1 VRPLLEVRDLVHA
14 YGERFVLTAGHWTL
28 HPGQVVA
35 LVGPSGSGKST
46 FLKILGA
53 HLTPEQGEVRFR
65 SRPIP
70 PQADAL
76 LPGHPGIGL
85 VRQDFGQMP
94 FRKVRENLLHFVHT
108 DSDAQE
114 ARWTAQWLRSV
125 GLNGLEDVPTG
136 QLSGGQVQRLAL
148 AQTWASKPQVL
159 LLDEPFSHLD
169 PDTKRGLLDDLRAWQ
184 VHSKRAVVVVVHD
197 IRDALEW
204 ADRIDVL
211 MDGSMVASDT
221 PQNLYRNPPTRSVAR
236 LFGRLNELPEAAAQ
250 EILRAPLP
258 GWNLD
263 GTRCFYP
270 EQLRSVHF
278 RTSHPVVRSDF
289 QGDRTWTVWDTPH
302 GLIYGLEE

>member
-1 VRPLLEVRDLVHA
+1 MRPLLEVQDLVHA

-65 SRPIP
+65 SRLLP
-70 PQADAL
+70 PQGDAL

-108 DSDAQE
+108 HSDAQE
-114 ARWTAQWLRSV
+114 ARWTSQWLRSV
-125 GLNGLEDVPTG
+125 GLTGLEDVPTG

-148 AQTWASKPQVL
+148 AQTWVSKPQVL

-184 VHSKRAVVVVVHD
+184 VQSKRAVVVVVHD

-211 MDGSMVASDT
+211 MDGSLVASDT

-258 GWNLD
+258 GWNF
-263 GTRCFYP
+263 GGSRCFYP
-270 EQLRSVHF
+270 EQLRPAYF
-278 RTSHPVVRSDF
+278 RGPQAVVRSDF

-302 GLIYGLEE
+302 GLLYGLEE

>member
-1 VRPLLEVRDLVHA
+1 
-14 YGERFVLTAGHWTL
+14 
-28 HPGQVVA
+28 
-35 LVGPSGSGKST
+35 
-46 FLKILGA
+46 
-53 HLTPEQGEVRFR
+53 
-65 SRPIP
+65 
-70 PQADAL
+70 
-76 LPGHPGIGL
+76 
-85 VRQDFGQMP
+85 
-94 FRKVRENLLHFVHT
+94 
-108 DSDAQE
+108 
-114 ARWTAQWLRSV
+114 
-125 GLNGLEDVPTG
+125 
-136 QLSGGQVQRLAL
+136 
-148 AQTWASKPQVL
+148 
-159 LLDEPFSHLD
+159 
-169 PDTKRGLLDDLRAWQ
+169 
-184 VHSKRAVVVVVHD
+184 VVVVHD

-236 LFGRLNELPEAAAQ
+236 LFGRLNELPELAAQ

-302 GLIYGLEE
+302 GLLYGLEE